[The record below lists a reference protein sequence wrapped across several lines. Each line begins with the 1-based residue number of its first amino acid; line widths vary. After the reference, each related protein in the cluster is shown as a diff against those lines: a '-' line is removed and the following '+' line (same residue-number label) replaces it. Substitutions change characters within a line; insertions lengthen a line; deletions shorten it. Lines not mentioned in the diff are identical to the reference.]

1 MPAMP
6 MLDPL
11 PDPADAR
18 DMVDVRCGIDMLDRE
33 LVRLLARRMRFIERA
48 GHIKAGRD
56 AVRDEWRKADVIA
69 KVRAA
74 AVAEG
79 FPPLLAGAIWEVLV
93 EGSIAHELEV
103 FDAR

>member
-1 MPAMP
+1 MDA
-6 MLDPL
+6 L
-11 PDPADAR
+11 PDPAAAH
-18 DMVDVRCGIDMLDRE
+18 DMADVRRAIDALDRE

-48 GHIKAGRD
+48 GYIKTERD

-74 AVAEG
+74 ARTEG
-79 FPPLLAGAIWEVLV
+79 FPEPLAAAVWEVLV
-93 EGSIAHELEV
+93 EGSIAHEFAV